1 MPRRQPQPLL
11 EGQENLAT
19 WTRPSRG
26 LCTPHAGGP
35 PSQGHSRSLH
45 QEVRGRPEPH
55 PQRLA
60 AQRQPLPRQSLP
72 GPLVLRRSW
81 LASWRAG
88 QAARQAARQAA
99 YTVDPVPPC
108 GSGPGSRPHSTAHSC
123 HRRPNHRVGLEAGS
137 VPSRGPR
144 MGAARRAGGH
154 REAQGQRVRA
164 LWALWLHG
172 LLPGPGASAHPTRR
186 DGDEN
191 SNSEG
196 SRTGRAESPL
206 PPLGHRGAPG
216 AQPPLFVFEHS
227 PGRAGELGREASV
240 HVLAHS
246 SPQRAAACLP
256 GPGRG
261 PEARLAL
268 RGRREALHVHGPL
281 LLPLPESGSAQ
292 GPRKQAVSFH
302 REQRRG
308 RRAGRGCS
316 HQPGVHIGAS

>member
-1 MPRRQPQPLL
+1 MPFLTLVPVRKHMLSAHGGAEAESRSRGAGCSQGGAHWGAGLRGARLTAGALLGRRRLRALPRRQPQPLL

-88 QAARQAARQAA
+88 QAARQAAH
-99 YTVDPVPPC
+99 TVDPVPPC

-172 LLPGPGASAHPTRR
+172 LLPGPSASAHPTRR
-186 DGDEN
+186 
-191 SNSEG
+191 
-196 SRTGRAESPL
+196 R
-206 PPLGHRGAPG
+206 
-216 AQPPLFVFEHS
+216 
-227 PGRAGELGREASV
+227 
-240 HVLAHS
+240 
-246 SPQRAAACLP
+246 
-256 GPGRG
+256 
-261 PEARLAL
+261 
-268 RGRREALHVHGPL
+268 
-281 LLPLPESGSAQ
+281 
-292 GPRKQAVSFH
+292 
-302 REQRRG
+302 
-308 RRAGRGCS
+308 
-316 HQPGVHIGAS
+316 